1 MKLFTSDKKML
12 ELFSILHMEGKVK
25 TQKEFA
31 ESIGIYHVTFSN
43 IKNGTGR
50 LMHFTPDHIEK
61 ACNRWKVDA
70 NWFFG
75 FSRDPFQSNISRNIK
90 AETH

>member
-12 ELFSILHMEGKVK
+12 ELFNILHNEGKVN

-31 ESIGIYHVTFSN
+31 ESIGIYHGTFSN

-61 ACNRWKVDA
+61 ACNRWNVDA

-75 FSRDPFQSNISRNIK
+75 FSPSPFKSNITRNIK
-90 AETH
+90 TLNH